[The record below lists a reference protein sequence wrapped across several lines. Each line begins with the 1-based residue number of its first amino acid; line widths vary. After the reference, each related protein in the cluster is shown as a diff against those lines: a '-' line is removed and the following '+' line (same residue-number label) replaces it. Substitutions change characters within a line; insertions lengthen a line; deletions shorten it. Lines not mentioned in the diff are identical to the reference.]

1 MGVSKS
7 ISEETAI
14 WFHKPSLLHQSIF
27 SIPVL
32 GYLSTLQ
39 AIMIFGIGL
48 PLMFAIL
55 YVANDSEYAVI
66 PPIVMAVIAMVRP
79 PVMSYEARAL
89 AALRFLMGG
98 GVKPK
103 KKAKSRSLAV
113 PSGGKAKTEEA
124 VEEPPDVPQDIS
136 VAVTDKPVEV
146 SLRLRTVDGSVF
158 ANKKVRV
165 LLDGQE
171 IKTTLSSTTGEILLL
186 LESSDCFGQKT
197 VSIHALRDDDT
208 IEPKSIMEKRFTF
221 VRDTGLG
228 R

>member
-1 MGVSKS
+1 MEITSSGTGTNLDLGSDVNISDKLNLVLRFTSGQDELLTDVFTTRVKRARIVSFFSFFGWPARVSPAFYAICVLVGVSKS

-103 KKAKSRSLAV
+103 KKTKSRSLAV
-113 PSGGKAKTEEA
+113 PSGGKAKTE
-124 VEEPPDVPQDIS
+124 
-136 VAVTDKPVEV
+136 
-146 SLRLRTVDGSVF
+146 GSRGG
-158 ANKKVRV
+158 A
-165 LLDGQE
+165 
-171 IKTTLSSTTGEILLL
+171 TGC
-186 LESSDCFGQKT
+186 SAG
-197 VSIHALRDDDT
+197 H
-208 IEPKSIMEKRFTF
+208 KRS
-221 VRDTGLG
+221 GN
-228 R
+228 